1 MNYFQFA
8 ALAASGADIDI
19 PAFLAD
25 MEEDDELD
33 EIDLS
38 PWLSERELAAT
49 ADYEMTRLKNM
60 KLNYE
65 MLLKLGKYHN
75 PARPAPPHSTLSHT
89 HTHTPIF
96 THKPYPQ
103 ITPPHTHHYMKVN

>member
-1 MNYFQFA
+1 MFFSLIFQFA

-19 PAFLAD
+19 PAFL
-25 MEEDDELD
+25 EELDDDEDLED
-33 EIDLS
+33 IDLS

-65 MLLKLGKYHN
+65 MLLKLGEFRKIN
-75 PARPAPPHSTLSHT
+75 
-89 HTHTPIF
+89 
-96 THKPYPQ
+96 
-103 ITPPHTHHYMKVN
+103 

>member
-1 MNYFQFA
+1 MLILISVITSNIVYLFKFQFA

-19 PAFLAD
+19 PAFL
-25 MEEDDELD
+25 EELDDDEDLED
-33 EIDLS
+33 IDLS

-65 MLLKLGKYHN
+65 MLLKLGEFCK
-75 PARPAPPHSTLSHT
+75 STELVGYFS
-89 HTHTPIF
+89 PLNLLI
-96 THKPYPQ
+96 
-103 ITPPHTHHYMKVN
+103 V

>member
-65 MLLKLGKYHN
+65 MLLKLGKYYNHRAATPSN
-75 PARPAPPHSTLSHT
+75 ATLSYT
-89 HTHTPIF
+89 H
-96 THKPYPQ
+96 PYTTRITLTQ
-103 ITPPHTHHYMKVN
+103 ITIPHPHQNMKLNSG

>member
-1 MNYFQFA
+1 MHCFQFA

-75 PARPAPPHSTLSHT
+75 PSPPAPPHATLSYRVPLQKGPT
-89 HTHTPIF
+89 LAF
-96 THKPYPQ
+96 DEKMS
-103 ITPPHTHHYMKVN
+103 ITKRAG

>member
-1 MNYFQFA
+1 MHCFQFA

-65 MLLKLGKYHN
+65 MLLKLGKYS
-75 PARPAPPHSTLSHT
+75 PDYYTDLICIIPILAILSQYSD
-89 HTHTPIF
+89 ILIGISF
-96 THKPYPQ
+96 FRNLCES
-103 ITPPHTHHYMKVN
+103 V